1 MKVELRH
8 LTSVCSE
15 LDKGNVCPACPKVQL
30 YIVLKSYLYWSC
42 NAQEC
47 GTLVLQMD
55 ALFGLPRKKAAGVS
69 HRDSLH
75 GDLFFGDQTAVD
87 EHVASYEMPKRE
99 PKV

>member
-1 MKVELRH
+1 
-8 LTSVCSE
+8 
-15 LDKGNVCPACPKVQL
+15 
-30 YIVLKSYLYWSC
+30 
-42 NAQEC
+42 
-47 GTLVLQMD
+47 MD

-75 GDLFFGDQTAVD
+75 GDLFLCDQTAVD